1 MRARP
6 RTLLL
11 STATAG
17 GLLAAGVLVGVSLA
31 DQDAAPVADPV
42 GEPTA
47 EPGRP
52 AGSTRP
58 VAWQGDGLVPA
69 GSCEDLLA
77 WHVDRAE
84 ELVTPWGWGGH
95 VGWPVAATDLGGEAL
110 ASVGGAMRST
120 ASDSAYAS
128 GDGMTNAIQSG
139 TGTNVQEA
147 GVDEPDVAKSDGR
160 LLVRVEPGGWGG
172 RLVVADVTGA
182 TVRETARLDLPDV
195 VDPELLLVGDAVVVV
210 GADREAERGAE
221 GTRLL
226 RVDVSDPGAPV
237 VTDTVTLDSALLSV
251 RQHGSVLRF
260 VVESGLPDLPFGAPG
275 RGGPRGRAEEDAAL
289 ERNLEAVRATT
300 VDDWLPHV
308 TTYAADGTSRT
319 SRLLACED
327 VALPAGPGSADGS
340 TPGTVAIVGL
350 DAAEP
355 LDDLGATDDS
365 DDSDDA
371 GSGDAGPEDAGG
383 AQGVGVAVGTDLVY
397 ASTERLYLATSGA
410 ASGCCWMFDG
420 VTSWRGGPLTGSRVA
435 LPEPD
440 GTSELHEFVLEGTGA
455 TYTASGEVD
464 GAIRDRWSMDEHDGV
479 LRVAVGPTVET
490 GNWSSIVV
498 LADTGDGR
506 LDEVGRVDRIG
517 PREDIEAV
525 RWFGDLALVVTFR
538 QVDPLYTVDLADPA
552 RPQVVGELKIPGFSA
567 YLHPL
572 GPHRLLGVGEGPVPS
587 RRGGESWGAQAG
599 LFDLADLAEPRRLD
613 VESWAPGTRHVAAT
627 DPRAFTWLPGSRT
640 ALSVL
645 TRGWGA
651 RTGWVS
657 VVRLRD
663 GVISQELVEVEHGSD
678 VERVR
683 LVRLPDTRVLLVTG
697 DDASFFPV

>member
-69 GSCEDLLA
+69 DSCEELLA

-84 ELVTPWGWGGH
+84 ELVTPWGWAGYA
-95 VGWPVAATDLGGEAL
+95 GWPVAATDLGAEAL
-110 ASVGGAMRST
+110 ASVGGAMRSA
-120 ASDSAYAS
+120 ASDSAATS
-128 GDGMTNAIQSG
+128 ADAGGMTNATQSG

-172 RLVVADVTGA
+172 GLVVADVTGA

-237 VTDTVTLDSALLSV
+237 VTDTLTLDSALLSV

-289 ERNLEAVRATT
+289 KRNLEAVRATT

-327 VALPAGPGSADGS
+327 VALPADPGSADGS

-355 LDDLGATDDS
+355 LDGLGATDGS
-365 DDSDDA
+365 DDS
-371 GSGDAGPEDAGG
+371 GSDDAGPEDAGG
-383 AQGVGVAVGTDLVY
+383 AQRVGVAVGTDLVY

-440 GTSELHEFVLEGTGA
+440 GTSELHEFVLDGTGA

-464 GAIRDRWSMDEHDGV
+464 GAIRDRWSMDEHDGK

-572 GPHRLLGVGEGPVPS
+572 GPHRLLGIGEGPVPT

>member
-128 GDGMTNAIQSG
+128 GDGMTNATQSG

-260 VVESGLPDLPFGAPG
+260 VVESGLPDLPFGAPD
-275 RGGPRGRAEEDAAL
+275 RGGPRGRPEEDAAL

-327 VALPAGPGSADGS
+327 VALPAVPGSADGS

-355 LDDLGATDDS
+355 LGDLGAADDPGDSGS
-365 DDSDDA
+365 D
-371 GSGDAGPEDAGG
+371 DAGPEDAGG

-440 GTSELHEFVLEGTGA
+440 GTSELHEFVLDGTGA